1 MYTLLSFASAISLTV
16 LCFVILG
23 ISIPYI
29 EGSRKVRYARVVL
42 AVAYFVIAL
51 PGYLELISVP
61 VVDPLIVAA
70 FTISAATYEALLITE
85 TLITLMCPQDI
96 NRKSIFLH
104 LVSVSAVVMLF
115 LLSVFVYRRF
125 FILYLGAV
133 FSILLYIYYIRLFNI
148 EYKKF
153 RTTMEEYYDEGQ
165 YYKLRWSAISFYSS
179 LVVGLLALV
188 APFGPIVLYDIFTIG
203 YITFYIMFTIRFG
216 NYVMQLNYYL
226 PAILSKNRVT
236 KPDEV
241 NADKGDR
248 VKLNEA
254 TVGDKLKGN
263 KEIDKLKNSLQN
275 EGLLKMLDLEKS
287 LVYFTTSLKSNEVV
301 MEKTTRGKIIKLYE
315 EDEDL
320 LEDAIIENK
329 QAIEMAKIYSD
340 ILSGTMDTYAS
351 IISNNLN
358 AVMKILTSVT
368 FILAIPTLIASIWGM
383 NVELPFQR
391 EPLGFLIITV
401 FSIIMCIVA
410 TIWLKR
416 KRMLN

>member
-1 MYTLLSFASAISLTV
+1 MIKMYNTDINTN
-16 LCFVILG
+16 
-23 ISIPYI
+23 
-29 EGSRKVRYARVVL
+29 
-42 AVAYFVIAL
+42 
-51 PGYLELISVP
+51 
-61 VVDPLIVAA
+61 
-70 FTISAATYEALLITE
+70 ITE
-85 TLITLMCPQDI
+85 ETKDLKKGNWINMISPTEEEIQRVCAALQIKQDFIRYSLDEEEKARIDTEDDDNTTLYIIDIPVIESDRTRRVYVTMPIGVIFVRDDYIITVSQKNNDI
-96 NRKSIFLH
+96 IKDIKTENVITYKKSR
-104 LVSVSAVVMLF
+104 F
-115 LLSVFVYRRF
+115 LLQ
-125 FILYLGAV
+125 ILYANSKKFL
-133 FSILLYIYYIRLFNI
+133 SLLYKI
-148 EYKKF
+148 
-153 RTTMEEYYDEGQ
+153 
-165 YYKLRWSAISFYSS
+165 
-179 LVVGLLALV
+179 
-188 APFGPIVLYDIFTIG
+188 
-203 YITFYIMFTIRFG
+203 
-216 NYVMQLNYYL
+216 
-226 PAILSKNRVT
+226 
-236 KPDEV
+236 
-241 NADKGDR
+241 
-248 VKLNEA
+248 
-254 TVGDKLKGN
+254 N
-263 KEIDKLKNSLQN
+263 KELESTENKLKNSLQN

-401 FSIIMCIVA
+401 FSIIMCLVA

>member
-1 MYTLLSFASAISLTV
+1 MIKMYNTDINTN
-16 LCFVILG
+16 
-23 ISIPYI
+23 
-29 EGSRKVRYARVVL
+29 
-42 AVAYFVIAL
+42 
-51 PGYLELISVP
+51 
-61 VVDPLIVAA
+61 
-70 FTISAATYEALLITE
+70 ITE
-85 TLITLMCPQDI
+85 ETKDLKKGNWINMIFPTEEEIQRVCAALQIKQDFIRYSLDEEEKARIDTEDDDNTTLYIIDIPVIESDRTRRVYVTMPIGVIFVRDDYIITVSQKNNDI
-96 NRKSIFLH
+96 IKDIKTENVITYKKSR
-104 LVSVSAVVMLF
+104 F
-115 LLSVFVYRRF
+115 LLQ
-125 FILYLGAV
+125 ILYANSKKFL
-133 FSILLYIYYIRLFNI
+133 SLLYKI
-148 EYKKF
+148 
-153 RTTMEEYYDEGQ
+153 
-165 YYKLRWSAISFYSS
+165 
-179 LVVGLLALV
+179 
-188 APFGPIVLYDIFTIG
+188 
-203 YITFYIMFTIRFG
+203 
-216 NYVMQLNYYL
+216 
-226 PAILSKNRVT
+226 
-236 KPDEV
+236 
-241 NADKGDR
+241 
-248 VKLNEA
+248 
-254 TVGDKLKGN
+254 N
-263 KEIDKLKNSLQN
+263 KELESTENKLKNSLQN